1 MPVVTVRSSP
11 NGLPI
16 ATTGSP
22 TSTFD
27 ESASVSG
34 VSASGLASTLSRAM
48 SVDGSL
54 PTSVAFRVSSFENRT
69 SIEVAPS
76 MTWKFV
82 AMCPCLSSTKP
93 DPSAVARLL
102 ELARDRGRGGDRG
115 RDLHDAGAAALVDLV
130 HRERATAR
138 GRRRA
143 PGALACCSTTVV
155 EEPASNA
162 PTTAAPPRATAPP
175 STAAVASSA
184 KGLRTE
190 RGRFGFGSGACG
202 VAAADHQ
209 LVGSSMALFYR
220 RLREHRVRPC

>member
-34 VSASGLASTLSRAM
+34 VRASGLASTLSRAM

-69 SIEVAPS
+69 SIAVAPS

-93 DPSAVARLL
+93 EPSAVADCWNWPVTEVDEGIVDVICTTPGPLRL
-102 ELARDRGRGGDRG
+102 
-115 RDLHDAGAAALVDLV
+115 
-130 HRERATAR
+130 
-138 GRRRA
+138 
-143 PGALACCSTTVV
+143 
-155 EEPASNA
+155 
-162 PTTAAPPRATAPP
+162 
-175 STAAVASSA
+175 
-184 KGLRTE
+184 
-190 RGRFGFGSGACG
+190 
-202 VAAADHQ
+202 
-209 LVGSSMALFYR
+209 
-220 RLREHRVRPC
+220 